1 MFEVGR
7 FLPFGFRRAG
17 LLTQSLT
24 HLSGNDFRLPPV
36 RVKKNETAEAHEK
49 LIQASRHSPPY
60 NHSGTFRHGRQLA
73 GLARTGWHRR
83 LFRKKSPAKMEY
95 ERERALEGGFAG
107 SWEFFSHRLGQPRVC
122 RPGCA
127 EGESTDAHVLRPREW
142 QAALSIG
149 CNLRGERADPGEQS
163 VLRWH

>member
-49 LIQASRHSPPY
+49 LIHGSRRSPPY
-60 NHSGTFRHGRQLA
+60 NHSGTFLHGWQLA

-83 LFRKKSPAKMEY
+83 LFRKKSPAKMEH
-95 ERERALEGGFAG
+95 ERERALEGGF
-107 SWEFFSHRLGQPRVC
+107 
-122 RPGCA
+122 
-127 EGESTDAHVLRPREW
+127 T
-142 QAALSIG
+142 
-149 CNLRGERADPGEQS
+149 
-163 VLRWH
+163 